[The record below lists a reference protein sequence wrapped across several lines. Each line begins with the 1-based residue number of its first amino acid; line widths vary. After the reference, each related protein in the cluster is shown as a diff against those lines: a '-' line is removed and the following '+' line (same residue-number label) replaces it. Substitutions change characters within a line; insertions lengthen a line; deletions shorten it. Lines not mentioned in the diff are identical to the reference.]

1 MKKLSIVLLVLFSS
15 QLLAAGGT
23 NIELQSANINL
34 ENKASLQRGAKYF
47 VNYCLSCHSAKQLRY
62 SRMGKDLGISPELVE
77 LNLMFT
83 GEKIFDGM
91 TISMRP
97 KDAEKWFGVNPPDLS
112 LIARSRGAD
121 WLYTYLKSF
130 YIDESRPF
138 GVDNAL
144 FPKVGM
150 PHVLSDLQGLQK
162 AVYKDVELEDGTV
175 KKVIDRLEISEPG
188 RMNEK
193 EFDKAMNDL
202 VNFMVYMGEPAK
214 LERQRLGWKVLM
226 FILVM
231 FGIFYFLKKEYWK
244 DIH

>member
-1 MKKLSIVLLVLFSS
+1 MKKLILFLLILFSS
-15 QLLAAGGT
+15 QTLASSGQV
-23 NIELQSANINL
+23 ELQTATIDLGN
-34 ENKASLQRGAKYF
+34 EASLQRGAKYF

-62 SRMGKDLGISPELVE
+62 SRMAEDLAISPELVE

-138 GVDNAL
+138 GVNNAL

-150 PHVLSDLQGLQK
+150 PHVLADLQGLQK
-162 AVYKDVELEDGTV
+162 AVYKEVVSADGVTRS
-175 KKVIDRLEISEPG
+175 VIEKLEIAQPG

-193 EFDKAMNDL
+193 EFDQAMNDL

-214 LERQRLGWKVLM
+214 MERQKLGWKVLA
-226 FILVM
+226 FILLMIV
-231 FGIFYFLKKEYWK
+231 IFYLLKKEYWK

>member
-1 MKKLSIVLLVLFSS
+1 MRKLSIVLLVLFSS
-15 QLLAAGGT
+15 QLYAAGGH
-23 NIELQSANINL
+23 IELQSATIDLN
-34 ENKASLQRGAKYF
+34 NKASLQRGAKYF

-62 SRMGKDLGISPELVE
+62 SRMAKDLEISPELVE

-83 GEKIFDGM
+83 GDKIFDGM

-97 KDAEKWFGVNPPDLS
+97 EDAEKWFGVNPPDLS
-112 LIARSRGAD
+112 LIARSRGPD

-130 YIDESRPF
+130 YIDEERPF

-150 PHVLSDLQGLQK
+150 PHVLADLQGLQK
-162 AVYKDVELEDGTV
+162 AVYIDVENEDGTV
-175 KKVIDRLEISEPG
+175 KKVMDRLEIEKPG
-188 RMNEK
+188 RMNER
-193 EFDKAMNDL
+193 EYDKAMNDL
-202 VNFMVYMGEPAK
+202 VNFMTYMGEPAK
-214 LERQRLGWKVLM
+214 LERQRLGWKVLA

-231 FGIFYFLKKEYWK
+231 MGVFYLLKKEYWK

>member
-1 MKKLSIVLLVLFSS
+1 MRKLSIVLLVLFSS
-15 QLLAAGGT
+15 QLSAAGGH
-23 NIELQSANINL
+23 IELQSATIDLN
-34 ENKASLQRGAKYF
+34 NKASLQRGAKYF

-62 SRMGKDLGISPELVE
+62 SRMAKDLEISPELVE

-83 GEKIFDGM
+83 GDKIFDGM

-97 KDAEKWFGVNPPDLS
+97 EDAEKWFGVNPPDLS
-112 LIARSRGAD
+112 LIARSRGPD

-130 YIDESRPF
+130 YIDEERPF

-150 PHVLSDLQGLQK
+150 PHVLADLQGLQK
-162 AVYKDVELEDGTV
+162 AVYIDVENEDGTV
-175 KKVIDRLEISEPG
+175 KKVMDRLEIEKPG
-188 RMNEK
+188 RMNER
-193 EFDKAMNDL
+193 EYDKAMNDL
-202 VNFMVYMGEPAK
+202 VNFMTYMGEPAK
-214 LERQRLGWKVLM
+214 LERQRLGWKVLA

-231 FGIFYFLKKEYWK
+231 MGVFYLLKKEYWK

>member
-1 MKKLSIVLLVLFSS
+1 M
-15 QLLAAGGT
+15 A
-23 NIELQSANINL
+23 LQTATIDLGN
-34 ENKASLQRGAKYF
+34 EASLQRGAKYF

-62 SRMGKDLGISPELVE
+62 SRMAEDLAISPELVE

-138 GVDNAL
+138 GVNNAL

-150 PHVLSDLQGLQK
+150 PHVLADLQGLQK
-162 AVYKDVELEDGTV
+162 AVYKEVVSADGATRS
-175 KKVIDRLEISEPG
+175 VIEKLEIAQPG

-193 EFDKAMNDL
+193 EFDQAMNDL

-214 LERQRLGWKVLM
+214 MERQKLGWKVLA
-226 FILVM
+226 FILLMIV
-231 FGIFYFLKKEYWK
+231 IFYLLKKEYWK

>member
-1 MKKLSIVLLVLFSS
+1 MKKLILFLLILFSS
-15 QLLAAGGT
+15 QTFASSGQMA
-23 NIELQSANINL
+23 LQTATIDLGN
-34 ENKASLQRGAKYF
+34 EASLQRGAKYF

-62 SRMGKDLGISPELVE
+62 SRMAEDLAISPELVE

-138 GVDNAL
+138 GVNNAL

-150 PHVLSDLQGLQK
+150 PHVLADLQGLQK
-162 AVYKDVELEDGTV
+162 AVYKEVVSADGATRS
-175 KKVIDRLEISEPG
+175 VIEKLEIAQPG

-193 EFDKAMNDL
+193 EFDQAMNDL

-214 LERQRLGWKVLM
+214 MERQKLGWKVLA
-226 FILVM
+226 FILLMIV
-231 FGIFYFLKKEYWK
+231 IFYLLKKEYWK

>member
-15 QLLAAGGT
+15 QLYAAGGH
-23 NIELQSANINL
+23 IELQSATIDLN
-34 ENKASLQRGAKYF
+34 NKASLQRGAKYF

-62 SRMGKDLGISPELVE
+62 SRMAKDLEISPELVE

-83 GEKIFDGM
+83 GDKIFDGM

-97 KDAEKWFGVNPPDLS
+97 EDAEKWFGVNPPDLS
-112 LIARSRGAD
+112 LIARSRGPD

-130 YIDESRPF
+130 YIDEERPF

-150 PHVLSDLQGLQK
+150 PHVLADLQGLQK
-162 AVYKDVELEDGTV
+162 AVYIDVENEDGTV
-175 KKVIDRLEISEPG
+175 KKVMDRLEIEKPG
-188 RMNEK
+188 RMNER
-193 EFDKAMNDL
+193 EYDKAMNDL
-202 VNFMVYMGEPAK
+202 VNFMTYMGEPAK
-214 LERQRLGWKVLM
+214 LERQRLGWKVLA

-231 FGIFYFLKKEYWK
+231 MGVFYLLKKEYWK

>member
-1 MKKLSIVLLVLFSS
+1 MRKLSIVLLVLFSS
-15 QLLAAGGT
+15 QLYAAGGH
-23 NIELQSANINL
+23 IELQSATIDLN
-34 ENKASLQRGAKYF
+34 NKASLQRGAKYF

-62 SRMGKDLGISPELVE
+62 SRMAKDLEISPELVE

-83 GEKIFDGM
+83 GDKIFDGM

-97 KDAEKWFGVNPPDLS
+97 EDAEKWFGVNPPDLS
-112 LIARSRGAD
+112 LIARSRGPD

-130 YIDESRPF
+130 YIDEERPF

-150 PHVLSDLQGLQK
+150 PHVLADLQGLQK
-162 AVYKDVELEDGTV
+162 AVYIDVENEDGTV
-175 KKVIDRLEISEPG
+175 KKVMDRLEIEKQG
-188 RMNEK
+188 RMNER
-193 EFDKAMNDL
+193 EYDKAMNDL
-202 VNFMVYMGEPAK
+202 VNFMTYMGEPAK
-214 LERQRLGWKVLM
+214 LERQRLGWKVLA

-231 FGIFYFLKKEYWK
+231 MGVFYLLKKEYWK

>member
-1 MKKLSIVLLVLFSS
+1 MKKLIIILLVLCSS
-15 QLLAAGGT
+15 SVLAAGGAVP
-23 NIELQSANINL
+23 LQSATIDL
-34 ENKASLQRGAKYF
+34 GNKASLQRGAKYF

-62 SRMGKDLGISPELVE
+62 SRMGEDLAISPELVE

-91 TISMRP
+91 TIAMRA

-112 LIARSRGAD
+112 LTARSRGAD

-138 GVDNAL
+138 GMNNAL
-144 FPKVGM
+144 FPSVGM
-150 PHVLSDLQGLQK
+150 PHVLADLQGLQR
-162 AVYKDVELEDGTV
+162 AVYKDVESDDGTV
-175 KKVIDRLEISEPG
+175 RTVIDKLVIAEPG

-202 VNFMVYMGEPAK
+202 VNFMTYMGEPAK
-214 LERQRLGWKVLM
+214 MERERLGGKVLF
-226 FILVM
+226 FIFIMLI
-231 FGIFYFLKKEYWK
+231 IFYFLKKEYWK

>member
-1 MKKLSIVLLVLFSS
+1 MKKLIFVLLILISS
-15 QLLAAGGT
+15 HAVAASGGM
-23 NIELQSANINL
+23 ELQSAKIDL
-34 ENKASLQRGAKYF
+34 DNKASLQRGAKFF

-62 SRMGKDLGISPELVE
+62 SRMAEDLAIPPELVE

-121 WLYTYLKSF
+121 WLYTYLKNF
-130 YIDESRPF
+130 YIDDSRPF
-138 GVDNAL
+138 GVNNRL

-150 PHVLSDLQGLQK
+150 PHVLADLQGLQR
-162 AVYKDVELEDGTV
+162 AVYKDVKTEDGSTRR
-175 KKVIDRLEISEPG
+175 VIDHLEMAEPG
-188 RMNEK
+188 RMDEK
-193 EFDKAMNDL
+193 EFDEAMHDL
-202 VNFMVYMGEPAK
+202 VNFMAYMGEPAK
-214 LERQRLGWKVLM
+214 LERQRLGWKVLL
-226 FILVM
+226 FILLMLGV
-231 FGIFYFLKKEYWK
+231 FYLLKKEYWK

>member
-1 MKKLSIVLLVLFSS
+1 MKKLSIVLLVLLSS
-15 QLLAAGGT
+15 QLFAASGG
-23 NIELQSANINL
+23 IALESARINL
-34 ENKASLQRGAKYF
+34 DNKASLQRGAKYF

-62 SRMGKDLGISPELVE
+62 SRMATDLEIPPELVE

-112 LIARSRGAD
+112 LIARSRGSD

-130 YIDESRPF
+130 YVDETRPF

-150 PHVLSDLQGLQK
+150 PNVLSDLQGLQK

-175 KKVIDRLEISEPG
+175 RRVIDHLEISEPG

-202 VNFMVYMGEPAK
+202 VNFMTYMGEPAK
-214 LERQRLGWKVLM
+214 LERQRLGWKVLL
-226 FILVM
+226 FIFLMLVV
-231 FGIFYFLKKEYWK
+231 FYFLKKEYWK

>member
-15 QLLAAGGT
+15 QLFAASGG
-23 NIELQSANINL
+23 IALESARIDL
-34 ENKASLQRGAKYF
+34 DNKASLQRGAKYF

-62 SRMGKDLGISPELVE
+62 SRMATDLEIPPELVE

-112 LIARSRGAD
+112 LIARSRGSD

-130 YIDESRPF
+130 YVDETRPF

-150 PHVLSDLQGLQK
+150 PHVLADLQGLQK
-162 AVYKDVELEDGTV
+162 AVYKDVDLEDGSV
-175 KKVIDRLEISEPG
+175 RRVIDHLEISEPG

-202 VNFMVYMGEPAK
+202 VNFMTYMGEPAK
-214 LERQRLGWKVLM
+214 LERQRLGWKVLV
-226 FILVM
+226 FILLMLLV
-231 FGIFYFLKKEYWK
+231 FYFLKKEYWK

>member
-62 SRMGKDLGISPELVE
+62 SRTGKDLGISPELVE

-175 KKVIDRLEISEPG
+175 KKVIARLEIAEPG

>member
-15 QLLAAGGT
+15 QLLAAGGA
-23 NIELQSANINL
+23 NIELQSANVNL

-226 FILVM
+226 FILFM

>member
-1 MKKLSIVLLVLFSS
+1 MRKLIISVLVLLSS
-15 QLLAAGGT
+15 QTFASSGH
-23 NIELQSANINL
+23 ELQSATIDL
-34 ENKASLQRGAKYF
+34 GNKASLQRGAKYF

-62 SRMGKDLGISPELVE
+62 SRMAKDLDITPELVE

-91 TISMRP
+91 DISMRP
-97 KDAEKWFGVNPPDLS
+97 QDAEKWFGVNPPDLS

-138 GVDNAL
+138 GVNNSL

-150 PHVLSDLQGLQK
+150 PHVLADLQGLQR
-162 AVYKDVELEDGTV
+162 AVYKDVEIEGGGV
-175 KKVIDRLEISEPG
+175 RKEIDYLEIAEPG
-188 RMNEK
+188 RMSER
-193 EFDKAMNDL
+193 EYDKAMNDL
-202 VNFMVYMGEPAK
+202 VSFMTYMGEPAK
-214 LERQRLGWKVLM
+214 MERHRIGSKVLI
-226 FILVM
+226 FILLM
-231 FGIFYFLKKEYWK
+231 LGIFYLLKKEYWK

>member
-1 MKKLSIVLLVLFSS
+1 MKKLIFVLLVLISS
-15 QLLAAGGT
+15 HAAASSGGM
-23 NIELQSANINL
+23 ELQSAKIDL
-34 ENKASLQRGAKYF
+34 DNKASLQRGAKFF

-62 SRMGKDLGISPELVE
+62 SRMAEDLGISPELVE

-130 YIDESRPF
+130 YIDDTRPF
-138 GVDNAL
+138 GVNNAL

-150 PHVLSDLQGLQK
+150 PHVLADLQGLQK
-162 AVYKDVELEDGTV
+162 AVYKDVKSADGTV
-175 KKVIDRLEISEPG
+175 RSVIDHLEIAEPG
-188 RMNEK
+188 RMDER
-193 EFDKAMNDL
+193 EFDIAMHDL
-202 VNFMVYMGEPAK
+202 VNFMTYMGEPAK
-214 LERQRLGWKVLM
+214 LERQRLGWKVLL
-226 FILVM
+226 FILLMLGV
-231 FGIFYFLKKEYWK
+231 FYLLKKEYWK

>member
-1 MKKLSIVLLVLFSS
+1 
-15 QLLAAGGT
+15 
-23 NIELQSANINL
+23 
-34 ENKASLQRGAKYF
+34 
-47 VNYCLSCHSAKQLRY
+47 
-62 SRMGKDLGISPELVE
+62 
-77 LNLMFT
+77 T

-112 LIARSRGAD
+112 LIARSRGSD

-130 YIDESRPF
+130 YVDETRPF

-150 PHVLSDLQGLQK
+150 PNVLSDLQGLQK

-175 KKVIDRLEISEPG
+175 RRVIDHLEISEPG

-202 VNFMVYMGEPAK
+202 VNFMTYMGEPAK
-214 LERQRLGWKVLM
+214 LERQRLGWKVLL
-226 FILVM
+226 FIFLMLVV
-231 FGIFYFLKKEYWK
+231 FYFLKKEYWK

>member
-1 MKKLSIVLLVLFSS
+1 MKKLMGILL
-15 QLLAAGGT
+15 LLLSTQTFAATGHA
-23 NIELQSANINL
+23 LQSATIDL
-34 ENKASLQRGAKYF
+34 GDEASLQRGAKYF

-62 SRMGKDLGISPELVE
+62 SRMAEDLNIAPELVE

-91 TISMRP
+91 TVSMRP

-130 YIDESRPF
+130 YIDNNRPF
-138 GVDNAL
+138 GVNNTL
-144 FPKVGM
+144 FPEVGM
-150 PHVLSDLQGLQK
+150 PHVLADLQGLQK
-162 AVYKDVELEDGTV
+162 AVYKEVENKDGSIRS
-175 KKVIDRLEISEPG
+175 VISNLEIVQPG
-188 RMNEK
+188 RMTEEEYDN
-193 EFDKAMNDL
+193 AMNDL

-214 LERQRLGWKVLM
+214 MERQDRGWKVLL
-226 FILVM
+226 FILLM
-231 FGIFYFLKKEYWK
+231 GIVFYYLKKEYWK

>member
-1 MKKLSIVLLVLFSS
+1 MKKLSIVLLVLLSS
-15 QLLAAGGT
+15 QLFAASGG
-23 NIELQSANINL
+23 IALESARIDL
-34 ENKASLQRGAKYF
+34 DNKASLQRGAKYF

-62 SRMGKDLGISPELVE
+62 SRMATDLEIPPELVE

-112 LIARSRGAD
+112 LIARSRGSD

-130 YIDESRPF
+130 YVDETRPF

-150 PHVLSDLQGLQK
+150 PNVLSDLQGLQK

-175 KKVIDRLEISEPG
+175 RRVIDHLEISEPG

-202 VNFMVYMGEPAK
+202 VNFMTYMGEPAK
-214 LERQRLGWKVLM
+214 LERQRLGWKVLL
-226 FILVM
+226 FIFLMLVV
-231 FGIFYFLKKEYWK
+231 FYFLKKEYWK

>member
-1 MKKLSIVLLVLFSS
+1 MKKLILFLLILFSS
-15 QLLAAGGT
+15 QAFAAGGQ
-23 NIELQSANINL
+23 IALQTATIDLGN
-34 ENKASLQRGAKYF
+34 EASLQRGAKYF

-62 SRMGKDLGISPELVE
+62 SRMAEDLAISPELVE

-121 WLYTYLKSF
+121 WLYTYLKGF

-138 GVDNAL
+138 GVNNAL

-150 PHVLSDLQGLQK
+150 PHVLADLQGLQK
-162 AVYKDVELEDGTV
+162 AVYKEVVSDDGTSRT
-175 KKVIDRLEISEPG
+175 VIEKLEIAQPG

-193 EFDKAMNDL
+193 EFDQAMNDL

-214 LERQRLGWKVLM
+214 MERQKLGWKVLA
-226 FILVM
+226 FILLMIV
-231 FGIFYFLKKEYWK
+231 IFYLLKKEYWK

>member
-1 MKKLSIVLLVLFSS
+1 MRKLSIVLLVLFSS
-15 QLLAAGGT
+15 QLYAAGGH
-23 NIELQSANINL
+23 IELQSATIDLN
-34 ENKASLQRGAKYF
+34 NKASLQRGAKYF

-62 SRMGKDLGISPELVE
+62 SRMAKDLEISPELVE

-83 GEKIFDGM
+83 GDKIFDGM

-97 KDAEKWFGVNPPDLS
+97 EDAEKWFGVNPPDLS
-112 LIARSRGAD
+112 LIARSRGPD

-130 YIDESRPF
+130 YIDEERPF

-150 PHVLSDLQGLQK
+150 PHVLADLQGLQK
-162 AVYKDVELEDGTV
+162 AVYKEVEREDGTV
-175 KKVIDRLEISEPG
+175 SKVLDRLEIEKPG

-193 EFDKAMNDL
+193 EYDKAMNDL
-202 VNFMVYMGEPAK
+202 VNFMTYMGEPAK
-214 LERQRLGWKVLM
+214 LERQRLGWKVLL

-231 FGIFYFLKKEYWK
+231 IGVFYLLKKEYWK

>member
-1 MKKLSIVLLVLFSS
+1 MKKLSLVLLVLFSS
-15 QLLAAGGT
+15 QLFAAGGA
-23 NIELQSANINL
+23 IELESARIDL
-34 ENKASLQRGAKYF
+34 DNKASLQRGAKYF

-62 SRMGKDLGISPELVE
+62 SRMAKDLEIPPELVE

-97 KDAEKWFGVNPPDLS
+97 EDAVKWFGVNPPDLS
-112 LIARSRGAD
+112 LIARSRGSD

-130 YIDESRPF
+130 YVDASRPF

-150 PHVLSDLQGLQK
+150 PHVLADLQGMQQ
-162 AVYKDVELEDGTV
+162 AVYKDVELEDGSIR
-175 KKVIDRLEISEPG
+175 KVIDRLEIVEPG
-188 RMNEK
+188 RMTEK

-202 VNFMVYMGEPAK
+202 VNFMTYMGEPAK

-226 FILVM
+226 FIFLMIVV
-231 FGIFYFLKKEYWK
+231 FYFLKKEYWK
-244 DIH
+244 DVH